1 MKFLS
6 KKKWLLTAIALGWA
20 GGGDS
25 LHYNKEVLTIF
36 LFRVQKDR
44 VAEKDDNIQTLNER
58 LAEKV

>member
-1 MKFLS
+1 MAFDP
-6 KKKWLLTAIALGWA
+6 IALGWA